1 MWNADLRSMQ
11 FALATYRLRFIH
23 PFGTAHG
30 LRDGTDAVFVRLM
43 AAGNTGYGEAT
54 LPPYLP
60 YDQVSIYSELNNYCD
75 RVGACAIHAE
85 GLPPEA
91 DGLSPPARAALHMA
105 LMDLRAKEMG
115 CSVESMLT
123 GCGDPVENALAMVT
137 LGHSEV
143 ADIDRKLGDLPPTP
157 VLKVK
162 LGAAN
167 DAAVLRHLRH
177 RTRGRFFLD
186 ANQGYTT
193 VDQAIAAVEA
203 LGADRVVGLEQP
215 FAKDRWDLHKV
226 LREQLDVPVYA
237 DESVQGMAELER
249 AAEAF
254 DGVNLK
260 LMKCGGLD
268 VAWSMALR
276 ARALGLR
283 VMLGSMSESSLGCGA
298 MLALRGHA
306 TLLDLDGPWLLANDP
321 FVGLRMEAG
330 RMVLEGSTGI
340 GVEARPD
347 TGLEFTH
354 IGA

>member
-1 MWNADLRSMQ
+1 MQ
-11 FALATYRLRFIH
+11 LALATYRLRFIH

-43 AAGNTGYGEAT
+43 RAGNTGYGEAT

-60 YDQVSIYSELNNYCD
+60 YDQVSVYFELNNYWNQ
-75 RVGACAIHAE
+75 VGACEKHTE

-91 DGLSPPARAALHMA
+91 DRLSPPARAALQMA

-115 CSVESMLT
+115 RSVESVLT
-123 GCGDPVENALAMVT
+123 GCGEPVENALAMVT

-143 ADIDRKLGDLPPTP
+143 ADIDRKLDDLPPTS

-167 DAAVLRHLRH
+167 DAAVLRHLRQCK
-177 RTRGRFFLD
+177 RRFFLD

-193 VDQAIAAVEA
+193 VDQAIAAVDA
-203 LGADRVVGLEQP
+203 LGAERVVGMEQP
-215 FAKDRWDLHKV
+215 FAKDRWDLHMV
-226 LREQLDVPVYA
+226 LREQMDVPVYA

-268 VAWSMALR
+268 VARTMAER
-276 ARALGLR
+276 AQELGLR

-298 MLALRGHA
+298 MLALRSHA

-330 RMVLEGSTGI
+330 RMALEGSSGI
-340 GVEARPD
+340 GVEVRPGI
-347 TGLEFTH
+347 GLEFTH